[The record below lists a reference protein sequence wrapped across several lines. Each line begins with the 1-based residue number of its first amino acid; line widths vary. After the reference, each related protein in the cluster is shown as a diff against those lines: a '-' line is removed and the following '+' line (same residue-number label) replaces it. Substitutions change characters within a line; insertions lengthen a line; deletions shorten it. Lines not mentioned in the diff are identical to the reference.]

1 MAHTG
6 PEECGLGQM
15 EFRGFGGILLRADVF
30 GMAEDPSVLLLHG
43 AGQSRSVWN
52 NAAEALVQ
60 AGRYV
65 INLDLRGH
73 GESDWAG
80 DGRYDFEAMV
90 QDVRA
95 VLAQMASRP
104 VIVGAALGG
113 WLAAAAIGEEGGHLA
128 SGLVLADAPPEL
140 SGEETG
146 RLAEALKQEAGRSDA
161 RPDWDPKLLE
171 LADVGIEAARIST
184 AFSAVR
190 LPVLFVR
197 GALGDGASGAADS
210 EADIGIEGAEY
221 ARLGASGPFGTY
233 DREDAFNAT
242 LLDFLERRVPRFL
255 PDYRQGSDART
266 LRDAMGCFA
275 TGVTVVTALGAE
287 GEPVGLTANSF
298 TSVSLEPPLLLVC
311 IAKTSGSLKVIEA
324 AEHFAVNVLHIGQQ
338 PISNTFARPGED
350 RFANAP
356 WQRGQYDT
364 PLICGALASFEC
376 ARHSLHDGG
385 DHVILVGRVERA
397 KYDPRRDPL
406 LYFKGRYRRLHFA

>member
-1 MAHTG
+1 M
-6 PEECGLGQM
+6 GQT
-15 EFRGFGGILLRADVF
+15 EFKGFGGITLRADVH
-30 GMAEDPSVLLLHG
+30 GLSEDPSVLLLHG
-43 AGQSRSVWN
+43 AGQSRAVWN

-73 GESDWAG
+73 GDSDWAG
-80 DGRYDFEAMV
+80 DERYDFEAMV

-95 VLAQMASRP
+95 VLAQLASRP

-113 WLAAAAIGEEGGHLA
+113 WIAAAAIGEEGGHLA
-128 SGLVLADAPPEL
+128 SGLVLADAAPVLAPQAARQIVERL
-140 SGEETG
+140 SEE
-146 RLAEALKQEAGRSDA
+146 AARSDA
-161 RPDWDPKLLE
+161 RPDWDPKLLRG
-171 LADVGIEAARIST
+171 ADLGPAAPRIEA

-197 GALGDGASGAADS
+197 GAFGEPAGGDAGPHPSGAV
-210 EADIGIEGAEY
+210 EGAEM
-221 ARLGASGPFGTY
+221 AELGGSGQFAGY
-233 DREDAFNAT
+233 DQQDMFNAT
-242 LLDFLERRVPRFL
+242 LLDFIERRVPRFL

-275 TGVTVVTALGAE
+275 TGVTVVTAMGE
-287 GEPVGLTANSF
+287 DGEPVGLTANSF
-298 TSVSLEPPLLLVC
+298 TSVSLDPPLLLVC

-324 AEHFAVNVLHIGQQ
+324 ASHFAVNVLHIGQQ

-350 RFANAP
+350 RFSSAP

-364 PLICGALASFEC
+364 PLICGALANFEC
-376 ARHSLHDGG
+376 ARHALHDGG
-385 DHVILVGRVERA
+385 DHVVLVGRVERA